1 VRRGLKLL
9 LSLDPRV
16 SRQWWRVFRRRMR
29 GQKGKAGRVLDFPEA
44 WLWIVFVECGAEE
57 VFC

>member
-1 VRRGLKLL
+1 
-9 LSLDPRV
+9 
-16 SRQWWRVFRRRMR
+16 MR